1 LSLLLALSLPASALG
16 PEAER
21 FSAESWFRAFQ
32 GLHLHPLELR
42 GPAERAMPPLDFSGV
57 TWSESLTLDDRK
69 ALGIALNISGSYEG
83 NSGWGNIA
91 NNFDGQGVSL
101 GLLNQNLGQGSLQP
115 MLIRMRD
122 EHPDV
127 LKAIFRPEHLKS
139 LLAMLSRWE
148 KASKLETPSPTL
160 SILDEP
166 VDSGERS
173 ANSESVE
180 WAEENLYDG
189 FGFDPVWKKELVAL
203 AEHPDYVSYQIAAAE
218 GYHQKALKY
227 QARIGIRELRAYL
240 LLFDIVVQNGSLY
253 EQDLTDYEAYVKA
266 NPSATS
272 TQKLEK
278 LVELRIRHV
287 REEYKADV
295 RARKKTIIN
304 GTGTV
309 HGERR
314 NLPKEYSYDPIQTY
328 R

>member
-1 LSLLLALSLPASALG
+1 
-16 PEAER
+16 
-21 FSAESWFRAFQ
+21 
-32 GLHLHPLELR
+32 
-42 GPAERAMPPLDFSGV
+42 MPPLDFSGV

-83 NSGWGNIA
+83 NKGWGNIA
-91 NNFDGQGVSL
+91 TNFDGQGVSL

-122 EHPDV
+122 QHPEA
-127 LKAIFRPEHLKS
+127 LKAIFKPEHLKS

-148 KASKLETPSPTL
+148 KASKDEPPSPTL

-166 VDSGERS
+166 LDSEERS
-173 ANSESVE
+173 ANSDSVA

-189 FGFDPVWKKELVAL
+189 SGFDPVWKKGLVAL

-218 GYHQKALKY
+218 GYHAKALKY
-227 QARIGIRELRAYL
+227 QVRIGIKEFRAYL
-240 LLFDIVVQNGSLY
+240 MLFDIVVQNGSLY
-253 EQDLTDYEAYVKA
+253 EVDLTDYEAYVKA
-266 NPSATS
+266 NPSATN

-278 LVELRIRHV
+278 LLELRIRHV
-287 REEYKADV
+287 REQYKADV

-304 GTGTV
+304 GAGTV

-314 NLPKEYSYDPIQTY
+314 DLPKEYSYDPLWAY